1 MFDAEGSFDEEPCPA
16 CGSHETVTYDYVE
29 GFSELEC
36 RVCGFRS
43 DQQELSEL
51 QRYSGDLLEDEG
63 ASPPPV
69 PFKPIKA

>member
-16 CGSHETVTYDYVE
+16 CGSRNTVTYDYEE

-43 DQQELSEL
+43 DQQELSDL
-51 QRYSGDLLEDEG
+51 QRYSGDLLESEG
-63 ASPPPV
+63 GTPPPV
-69 PFKPIKA
+69 PFKSIKA